1 VNINNAKYYA
11 YNNLG
16 GRQNLLQYEEY
27 NWTMKFGAKVNF

>member
-1 VNINNAKYYA
+1 MP
-11 YNNLG
+11 NNLG